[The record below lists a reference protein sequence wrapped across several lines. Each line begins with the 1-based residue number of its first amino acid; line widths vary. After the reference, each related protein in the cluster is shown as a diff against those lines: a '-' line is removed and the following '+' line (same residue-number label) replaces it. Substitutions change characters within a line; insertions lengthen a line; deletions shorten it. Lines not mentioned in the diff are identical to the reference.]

1 MITKEEAITH
11 NEKVL
16 KNVMVA
22 LIENHLADPIKMLT
36 DNDYLVEK
44 VADYIEAANM
54 VRKEM
59 GMPLLFLYDVVGK
72 EKTIITK

>member
-1 MITKEEAITH
+1 MITKEEAIAH
-11 NEKVL
+11 NETVM

-22 LIENHLADPIKMLT
+22 LIENHLADPVRMLI

-44 VADYIEAANM
+44 VTDYIEAANM

-72 EKTIITK
+72 EQTIIEK